1 MRRVELPP
9 ELEVNACTNLAPT
22 RHRPIAYDEQD
33 GDFQFTRAKPKK
45 ARTVPPAA
53 IPEEEPEFVPAVAAK
68 KTTRQRQS
76 AKPAKSQGLPPSPPR
91 QTLPQRTSKRK
102 SDQITRD
109 AAPVQDRQ
117 PSPPPPP
124 PPPPAATTKAKPS
137 RRKPARTLPDEEEE
151 EEAENRAKGSR
162 KTAQRGGKL
171 ESRKESAEVEARD
184 DVEQVNGD
192 DEEATPQ
199 AATKTKGKKIALPF
213 ADTPVIN
220 RNKEMRKQTG
230 GGRRSSLGMRG
241 RRASSLIESGNNAIP
256 HRAVEPAQFY
266 KHISSDGLTE
276 PRRMKQLLTW
286 CAERALAEKPPH
298 GSSNA
303 NAIHGGMY
311 SGYLSGLWFW
321 PCLTFVMYSSSDS
334 GPAA

>member
-1 MRRVELPP
+1 MRQVELTL
-9 ELEVNACTNLAPT
+9 ELEVNACTNLAST
-22 RHRPIAYDEQD
+22 RRRPIAYDEQD

-68 KTTRQRQS
+68 KTTRQRQP
-76 AKPAKSQGLPPSPPR
+76 AKPSKNQGLPPSPPR

-117 PSPPPPP
+117 PSPPP
-124 PPPPAATTKAKPS
+124 AAVAKAKPS
-137 RRKPARTLPDEEEE
+137 RRKPPRTLPDEDEEE
-151 EEAENRAKGSR
+151 KEENRAKSSR
-162 KTAQRGGKL
+162 QTTRRGGKP
-171 ESRKESAEVEARD
+171 ESRKEDAEEEARD
-184 DVEQVNGD
+184 DVEHVNGN
-192 DEEATPQ
+192 DEEATPH
-199 AATKTKGKKIALPF
+199 ATTKTKGKKIALPF

-311 SGYLSGLWFW
+311 TRCFYGLW
-321 PCLTFVMYSSSDS
+321 PLQ
-334 GPAA
+334 